1 MTRPTRQRER
11 ARESEGEDVDQDEA
25 AACPECSSEDILKDA
40 DRGELVCIVWVVGA
54 PTRDFSWRS
63 E

>member
-40 DRGELVCIVWVVGA
+40 DRGELVCNDCGLVVEE
-54 PTRDFSWRS
+54 DHIDD
-63 E
+63 